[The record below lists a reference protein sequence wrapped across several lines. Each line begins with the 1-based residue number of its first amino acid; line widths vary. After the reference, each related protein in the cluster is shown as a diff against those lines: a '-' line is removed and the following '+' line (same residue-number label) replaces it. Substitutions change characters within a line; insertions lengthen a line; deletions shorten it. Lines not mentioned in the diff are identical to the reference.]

1 MTKAHKPGSQK
12 PGSDKTKATGAK
24 KPGAEAQGAINRG
37 ASINRAPTAK
47 SQVKP
52 SITLQSDTNKDKQS
66 GKSRKQAMGGTA
78 AQGARSTQP
87 KEMKTTSP
95 TQQAESYNRETRR
108 RMQHMGMGPY
118 GAGPADT
125 VRDKRKKRIEKRKQR
140 QEEVK
145 KTVVA
150 KGPST
155 NVKLGR
161 KNTYF
166 LLVTIGIVVLIIIV
180 ALIIRFVSHSL

>member
-12 PGSDKTKATGAK
+12 PGSDKTKANGAK
-24 KPGAEAQGAINRG
+24 KPGSEAQ
-37 ASINRAPTAK
+37 STKPK
-47 SQVKP
+47 SQAEP
-52 SITLQSDTNKDKQS
+52 SITLQSDTNKGKQS
-66 GKSRKQAMGGTA
+66 EKSRKQTTGGTA

-87 KEMKTTSP
+87 KEIKPTSP
-95 TQQAESYNRETRR
+95 TQQQAESYNRETRR

-118 GAGPADT
+118 GETPADT
-125 VRDKRKKRIEKRKQR
+125 VREKRQKRIDKRKQR

-155 NVKLGR
+155 DVKLGR
-161 KNTYF
+161 RNTYF

-180 ALIIRFVSHSL
+180 ALIIRFIGHSF

>member
-12 PGSDKTKATGAK
+12 PGSDKTKAAGAK
-24 KPGAEAQGAINRG
+24 KPGMQAQGAM
-37 ASINRAPTAK
+37 NRAPTPKLQA
-47 SQVKP
+47 KP
-52 SITLQSDTNKDKQS
+52 SIDLQSDTNKDKQG
-66 GKSRKQAMGGTA
+66 GKSRKQPMGGTA

-95 TQQAESYNRETRR
+95 AQQQAESYNREARR
-108 RMQHMGMGPY
+108 RMQHMGVGPY
-118 GAGPADT
+118 GGSPTDT
-125 VRDKRKKRIEKRKQR
+125 VREKRQKRVEKRKQR

-166 LLVTIGIVVLIIIV
+166 LLVTIGIVALIIIV
-180 ALIIRFVSHSL
+180 FVIIRFISHSF

>member
-12 PGSDKTKATGAK
+12 PGSNKTKATGAK
-24 KPGAEAQGAINRG
+24 KPGIEAQGA
-37 ASINRAPTAK
+37 INRAPTAK
-47 SQVKP
+47 SEVKP
-52 SITLQSDTNKDKQS
+52 SITLQSVTSKDKQS
-66 GKSRKQAMGGTA
+66 GKSRKQTTGGTA

-95 TQQAESYNRETRR
+95 MQQQAESYNREARR

-118 GAGPADT
+118 GGSPAET
-125 VRDKRKKRIEKRKQR
+125 VRDKRQKRIEKRKQR
-140 QEEVK
+140 QAEVK

-161 KNTYF
+161 SNTYF
-166 LLVTIGIVVLIIIV
+166 LIVTIGIVALIIIV
-180 ALIIRFVSHSL
+180 AVIIRFITHSF

>member
-24 KPGAEAQGAINRG
+24 KPGSEGQGAINR
-37 ASINRAPTAK
+37 ASTPK
-47 SQVKP
+47 SQAEP
-52 SITLQSDTNKDKQS
+52 SITLQGDTNKDRQG
-66 GKSRKQAMGGTA
+66 GKSRKQTTGGTA

-87 KEMKTTSP
+87 KETKAASP
-95 TQQAESYNRETRR
+95 TQQQAESYNREMRR

-118 GAGPADT
+118 GGSPADT
-125 VRDKRKKRIEKRKQR
+125 VRDKRQKRIEKKKQR
-140 QEEVK
+140 QAEVK
-145 KTVVA
+145 KTVVT

-161 KNTYF
+161 RNTYF
-166 LLVTIGIVVLIIIV
+166 LIVTVSIVVLIILV
-180 ALIIRFVSHSL
+180 ALIIRFISHSF